1 MARLRDW
8 GMILP
13 LPEGEGESPQSE
25 IEMKACLLKSPKS
38 VDDRPLEVTDLPDPK
53 PATDEVLLRI
63 SVCGIC
69 RTDLHVVEGEL
80 PARRTPLIPGHQ
92 IVGEI
97 AMLGSDAK
105 GFELGQRAGVAWLHQ
120 TCGVCKFCRSGR
132 ENLCERAEFT
142 GWTKDGGYAEYVT
155 APAAFVYSLPDGF
168 DDLMAAPLLCAGIIG
183 YRALRLTGIEK
194 DEWSGARLGIYGF
207 GAAGHVVI
215 QLARAR
221 GAEVYVCTRDR
232 ERHQAL
238 AAELG
243 AKWVGGAKDEPP
255 AKLDASIIF
264 APAGELVPVAL
275 QALEKGGVLVLG
287 GIHMSAIPSFE
298 YSLIYGER
306 AVCSVANNTRDDGR
320 EFLAEAARIPVRTHV
335 QEFPLE
341 DANEALI
348 ALKHDAIR
356 GAGVLVT

>member
-105 GFELGQRAGVAWLHQ
+105 GF
-120 TCGVCKFCRSGR
+120 
-132 ENLCERAEFT
+132 
-142 GWTKDGGYAEYVT
+142 
-155 APAAFVYSLPDGF
+155 
-168 DDLMAAPLLCAGIIG
+168 
-183 YRALRLTGIEK
+183 
-194 DEWSGARLGIYGF
+194 
-207 GAAGHVVI
+207 
-215 QLARAR
+215 
-221 GAEVYVCTRDR
+221 
-232 ERHQAL
+232 
-238 AAELG
+238 
-243 AKWVGGAKDEPP
+243 
-255 AKLDASIIF
+255 
-264 APAGELVPVAL
+264 
-275 QALEKGGVLVLG
+275 VLG
-287 GIHMSAIPSFE
+287 
-298 YSLIYGER
+298 
-306 AVCSVANNTRDDGR
+306 
-320 EFLAEAARIPVRTHV
+320 
-335 QEFPLE
+335 
-341 DANEALI
+341 
-348 ALKHDAIR
+348 
-356 GAGVLVT
+356 